1 MYAKWIHPQKLV
13 FAEGDILRCH
23 GRIIVHPTHE
33 HYKSAGY
40 YPVIV
45 KEKQSLDNKD
55 NIYIVQNQT
64 IVILD
69 EEKE

>member
-13 FAEGDILRCH
+13 FAEGDILRFN

-33 HYKSAGY
+33 HYISAGY